1 MEIGE
6 RIRKQRKAIRLRQ
19 DELAAS
25 VGMSTKSIQRWEYG
39 ERPPHAD
46 IIPQLAEALHTTV
59 AYLMGLEDAP
69 APGQESPEPPSK
81 EPEKEPADTPD
92 MVKVDTQT
100 RDHGELY
107 YRFANG
113 SEVRLPDT
121 PENKVLFEKLI
132 TQGLGAG
139 KA

>member
-46 IIPQLAEALHTTV
+46 VIPQLAEALHTTV

-81 EPEKEPADTPD
+81 EPEKEPPA
-92 MVKVDTQT
+92 
-100 RDHGELY
+100 
-107 YRFANG
+107 
-113 SEVRLPDT
+113 T
-121 PENKVLFEKLI
+121 PETDGRGTLSYTFENGEKLEVPATPEYAALFERMV
-132 TQGLGAG
+132 TQRLNGQGAEIQ
-139 KA
+139 AM

>member
-1 MEIGE
+1 MGTAE
-6 RIRKQRKAIRLRQ
+6 RIKECRKKLGLSQIALSEILGISYMTVR
-19 DELAAS
+19 
-25 VGMSTKSIQRWEYG
+25 RWETLK
-39 ERPPHAD
+39 RAPSTAIMPK
-46 IIPQLAEALHTTV
+46 LAEALHTSV
-59 AYLMGLEDAP
+59 AYLMELEDGP
-69 APGQESPEPPSK
+69 APGQEPLEPPSK

>member
-1 MEIGE
+1 MNMAE
-6 RIRKQRKAIRLRQ
+6 RIREQRKGHGISQ
-19 DELAAS
+19 GELADRMGLS
-25 VGMSTKSIQRWEYG
+25 VKTIVRWEAN
-39 ERPPHAD
+39 ERSPKAA
-46 IIPQLAEALHTTV
+46 IMPQLAEVLHTTV
-59 AYLMGLEDAP
+59 PYLMGMEDSPTPGLETLNI
-69 APGQESPEPPSK
+69 PPK

-100 RDHGELY
+100 RDRGELY